1 MQIVSTP
8 NSTFAT
14 SVEQDSKTTAK
25 TFHKVVQMGKSNSLS
40 RLIHSELRNQL
51 SLSMQFKPCIRVTEL
66 TQPVKMRDHFIYNF
80 ISIKAFLLMLI
91 TFWYLESVTVT
102 SEA

>member
-1 MQIVSTP
+1 MGYNFCKSLAPRIRPLLLRS
-8 NSTFAT
+8 NKIA
-14 SVEQDSKTTAK
+14 
-25 TFHKVVQMGKSNSLS
+25 KVVQMGKSNSLS

-51 SLSMQFKPCIRVTEL
+51 SLSMQFKPCIRVNEL

-91 TFWYLESVTVT
+91 TF
-102 SEA
+102 